1 MRFNFKKYAVMT
13 AGLLTGGMIWA
24 ADSTAQEAVTAVTG
38 TDVAVE
44 KKLDAGEARKRSKFN
59 YQLDNR
65 PDPFYSFIAKEAKT
79 KKKEDEIV
87 DEETKEPLTG
97 MRLFEP
103 GQLRLVAVMGV
114 QGSKIAMAEDMAG
127 KGYLLRE
134 NMLIGKYG
142 KIVQIADGQVI
153 ISETRRTQA
162 GREINNKI
170 EMTLKKDEEKK

>member
-1 MRFNFKKYAVMT
+1 MRFSFKKYAVLT

-24 ADSTAQEAVTAVTG
+24 AASTAQEAVTGA
-38 TDVAVE
+38 DVAVE
-44 KKLDAGEARKRSKFN
+44 KKLDGGEARKRSKFN

-65 PDPFYSFIAKEAKT
+65 PDPFYSFLAKEAKE
-79 KKKEDEIV
+79 KAKVDEIV

-127 KGYLLRE
+127 KGYTLRE
-134 NMLIGKYG
+134 DMPIGKHG
-142 KIVQIADGQVI
+142 QIVLIKDGQVVI
-153 ISETRRTQA
+153 KETRRTAA
-162 GREINNKI
+162 GREINNEI
-170 EMTLKKDEEKK
+170 VMTLKKDEEKK